1 MYFEVVLFCIVF
13 EYCLG
18 QRDVPDSVF
27 IAEFEELLVVM
38 EARLQ
43 LRRKTSIKLM
53 EVIHQRGYIGRA
65 TFRSF
70 L

>member
-1 MYFEVVLFCIVF
+1 MYFEVVLFNIVL

-18 QRDVPDSVF
+18 QRDVPDSVL
-27 IAEFEELLVVM
+27 IAEFEELLVVV

-53 EVIHQRGYIGRA
+53 EVIH
-65 TFRSF
+65 
-70 L
+70 